1 MSKKGEKIMSNEK
14 KGKLRKLVIFA
25 IAMGLCLTAIQ
36 IGAVTTTSPTTDQNI
51 FKTPKVKLG
60 NEKFTLCSNSMR
72 LTDLSMTK
80 TMSENLNAVAL
91 GVDIPV
97 MVMAEDID
105 VQNPSIMDN
114 GAGNIIIASEAWED
128 VVTSNIFL
136 RYSNDGG
143 ENWLPDT
150 GVLSWALPENELVQ
164 SLPAIDFAGDNGGFG
179 AMVPI
184 DPVTFITLT
193 FDDISDH
200 EAGEGWL
207 INPWN
212 TQDRMADIDSADACG
227 VSSQFAPDPIATGIT
242 VRTGTEISGVTNVLW
257 ISWHVDDGSSLTN
270 LWTGSGDESY
280 EWENAV
286 CDTDLSTGMYYDAF
300 RIYDDKTGDPLPDG
314 VELEWCQ
321 LDGTEDWWQGSW
333 YVIHIDGADNPDV
346 KADGGNCYLVYELNG
361 AIECVYSNDNAGNF
375 QTVTITNDGQFPA
388 VTAVGETVV
397 CSYTRNGNLYT
408 SISEN
413 GGATWEESPQK
424 NDVSGSVVEQFH
436 CADVS
441 GAFVTWTDNRDG
453 LNGIY
458 LDTSAEI
465 EVPIVEIKDIS
476 GGIGVN
482 VDIENT
488 GTADATDVQWS
499 IDLEGGLILLGKHA
513 EGTIPTLAIGSS
525 VTVKI
530 PFVLGLGGSIVKVTA
545 DSASQQ
551 KDCMVLLFFVTGL

>member
-1 MSKKGEKIMSNEK
+1 MSNEK

-36 IGAVTTTSPTTDQNI
+36 IGAVTTTSPKSDQNI
-51 FKTPKVKLG
+51 LKIPKVKLG
-60 NEKFTLCSNSMR
+60 NEKFTMCPNSMK
-72 LTDLSMTK
+72 LTEISMAK
-80 TMSENLNAVAL
+80 TMSGNLNAMTL
-91 GVDIPV
+91 GVDMPV

-114 GAGNIIIASEAWED
+114 GAGNIVIASEAWED
-128 VVTSNIFL
+128 IFTSNIFL

-143 ENWLPDT
+143 ETWIPENS
-150 GVLSWALPENELVQ
+150 VLSWTLPENELMQ
-164 SLPAIDFAGDNGGFG
+164 SLPTIDFAGDNGGFG
-179 AMVPI
+179 AMVPV
-184 DPVTFITLT
+184 DPPTLITIT

-200 EAGEGWL
+200 EAGDGWL
-207 INPWN
+207 PNPW
-212 TQDRMADIDSADACG
+212 TTDSHIISFDSTDACG
-227 VSSQFAPDPIATGIT
+227 VNSQFAPDSAATGIVVYT
-242 VRTGTEISGVTNVLW
+242 ADESSGETNILYIGWHEGEGTLRG
-257 ISWHVDDGSSLTN
+257 
-270 LWTGSGDESY
+270 LWTGSGDDRY

-286 CDTDLSTGMYYDAF
+286 CDTDLSTGMFYDAY

-321 LDGTEDWWQGSW
+321 LDGTGDWWQGDW
-333 YVIHIDGADNPDV
+333 YYIHIDGADNPDV
-346 KADGGNCYLVYELNG
+346 KADDGNCYLVYELDG
-361 AIECVYSNDNAGNF
+361 AIECLYSNDNAGNF

-413 GGATWEESPQK
+413 GGSTWEESPQI

-458 LDTSAEI
+458 FDNSAEI

-476 GGIGVN
+476 GGIGVK

-499 IDLEGGLILLGKHA
+499 IDLEGGLVLLGKHA
-513 EGTIPTLAIGSS
+513 EGTIPTLAMGSS
-525 VTVKI
+525 ETVKI
-530 PFVLGLGGSIVKVTA
+530 PFVLGLGGSTVKVTA
-545 DSASQQ
+545 DTASQQ
-551 KDCMVLLFFVTGL
+551 KDCMVLIFFVAGL